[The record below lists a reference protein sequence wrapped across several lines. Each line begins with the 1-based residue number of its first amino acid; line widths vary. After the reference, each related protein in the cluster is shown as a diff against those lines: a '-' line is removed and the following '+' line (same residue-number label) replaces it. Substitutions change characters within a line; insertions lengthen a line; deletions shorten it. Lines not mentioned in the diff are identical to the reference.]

1 MTDSPGT
8 TSAKEHNGMISTDH
22 RRARG
27 HVPWHGYAFVAPY
40 VLFLL
45 AFGLGPALYAVWLSV
60 TDTTAPGVRITG
72 LANYST
78 IWNDFRLADA
88 AGNVLTYM
96 AYCLPT
102 LIVLTL
108 FLALMLHAHPGRFSS
123 SMRMIYY
130 LPGAVTGA
138 AAALVWLFMF
148 SPDVSPF
155 SWLLKGLGLST
166 RDAVLTN
173 YLPQAIAVMVLMAA
187 VGSWVVIMYGGLNS
201 ISVEML
207 EAATV
212 DGCNRIQLALFI
224 KLPNLTRYIVFIF
237 IVSFAGGT
245 QLFAEPQILWGATQQ
260 QVSPVWSLNQLAYSY
275 AFNDDNF
282 GKSAAVSVGLLA
294 VGMVAALLVIFRTS
308 FYRIDAEGS

>member
-1 MTDSPGT
+1 MYVG
-8 TSAKEHNGMISTDH
+8 ISRSDQ

-27 HVPWHGYAFVAPY
+27 HVPWHAYAFVAPY
-40 VLFLL
+40 ALFLL

-78 IWNDFRLADA
+78 VWNDFRSSASVMD
-88 AGNVLTYM
+88 VLDYM

-102 LIVLTL
+102 LIILVL

-138 AAALVWLFMF
+138 AGALVWVFML
-148 SPDVSPF
+148 SPDLSPF
-155 SWLLKGLGLST
+155 SWLLQALGLST
-166 RDAVLTN
+166 RDQILTN
-173 YLPQAIAVMVLMAA
+173 YLPQAIAIMVLMAA
-187 VGSWVVIMYGGLNS
+187 VGGWVVIMYGGLNS

-224 KLPNLTRYIVFIF
+224 KLPSLARYIVFIF
-237 IVSFAGGT
+237 ILSFAGGT
-245 QLFAEPQILWGATQQ
+245 QLFVEPQVLWGATQQ
-260 QVSPVWSLNQLAYSY
+260 QVSPTWSINQLAYSY

-282 GKSAAVSVGLLA
+282 GKSAAISVGLLA
-294 VGMVAALLVIFRTS
+294 VGLVAALLVIFKTT